1 MQTRTRLRRL
11 TPLATLLLT
20 APLAAC
26 GATPAADDSGKPVV
40 AAAFYPLAWA
50 TEQVAGEHATVENLT
65 SPGGEPHDL
74 ELSIQQTAL
83 VSDAALLVFARGLQP
98 AVDASVEENATGDV
112 LDAAEAVELRPV
124 ADHDEHDEGDEG
136 HEGHEEDGHEDH
148 AVDGDLDPHFWLD
161 PLLMADLGDA
171 VAASLAEVDP
181 DRAADYESN
190 AAQLRDELET
200 LDTEY
205 ADGLARCERDTVVV
219 THDAF
224 GYLDRYGVHMEPILG
239 LSPGAEPSPA
249 TLATLRDLIEEEGIT
264 TVFSERLVSSRTAE
278 ALATEAGVDTA
289 VLDPLEGLGD
299 ETADEDYLSLMRKNL
314 QALREAN
321 GC

>member
-1 MQTRTRLRRL
+1 MHSVPLLRRL
-11 TPLATLLLT
+11 
-20 APLAAC
+20 APLAAVLLAAPLVAC
-26 GATPAADDSGKPVV
+26 GATPGGSDDGGKPVV

-50 TEQVAGEHATVENLT
+50 AERVAGEHATVENLT

-83 VSDAALLVFARGLQP
+83 VSEADLVVFEHGFQP
-98 AVDASVEENATGDV
+98 AVDASVEENASGAV
-112 LDAAEAVELRPV
+112 LDATEAVELRPAV
-124 ADHDEHDEGDEG
+124 EHD
-136 HEGHEEDGHEDH
+136 HHEEEGHEDH
-148 AVDGDLDPHFWLD
+148 AVDGGLDPHFWLD
-161 PLLMADLGDA
+161 PLLMADLADA
-171 VAASLAEVDP
+171 VAASLAEADP
-181 DRAADYESN
+181 AHAQEYEANAADVR
-190 AAQLRDELET
+190 ADLET
-200 LDTEY
+200 LDGEY

-264 TVFSERLVSSRTAE
+264 TVFSERLLSAQTAK
-278 ALATEAGVDTA
+278 ALATEAGVGTA

-299 ETADEDYLSLMRKNL
+299 ETADEDYLSLMRANL

>member
-1 MQTRTRLRRL
+1 MHTAPLLRRL
-11 TPLATLLLT
+11 V
-20 APLAAC
+20 PLAAALLAAPLVGC
-26 GATPAADDSGKPVV
+26 GATSGGGDDDGKPVV
-40 AAAFYPLAWA
+40 AAAFYPLAWV
-50 TEQVAGEHATVENLT
+50 TGQVAGEHATVENLT

-83 VSDAALLVFARGLQP
+83 VSDADLVVFEQGFQP
-98 AVDASVEENATGDV
+98 AVDASVEENASGAV
-112 LDAAEAVELRPV
+112 LDAAEVVELRPV
-124 ADHDEHDEGDEG
+124 VEHEDEG
-136 HEGHEEDGHEDH
+136 HEEEGHEDH
-148 AVDGDLDPHFWLD
+148 SAEGGLDPHFWLD
-161 PLLMADLGDA
+161 PLLMADLADA
-171 VAASLAEVDP
+171 VAASLAEADP
-181 DRAADYESN
+181 AHAEDYEANAADVR
-190 AAQLRDELET
+190 ADLEA
-200 LDTEY
+200 LDGEY

-264 TVFSERLVSSRTAE
+264 TVFSERLVSAQTAE
-278 ALATEAGVDTA
+278 ALATEAGVRTA

-299 ETADEDYLSLMRKNL
+299 ETADEDYLSLMRQNL